1 MSARRLAKFALVL
14 LAIGAPLIGY
24 RVTHTRTWQPV
35 PDEPLHSFVL
45 LGLFLFPLGAFLLA
59 GAGVWRLWERKT
71 GRRAHGLSAAAVIV
85 LVASVAA
92 CVFTSQAF
100 TLLYGEG
107 LMTRAVLGPPAG
119 MTSLDQITEKSAMRF
134 PKSAVLVDGMLRV
147 QGIIPHLI
155 AEVRLPAEDVDEFL
169 REQRAPFSW
178 SDITR
183 NADTGSLRN
192 LRVDLMRGRGWPVDS
207 ARHIIA
213 ARANT
218 APGPSE
224 ICEVMIDLDDP
235 KTAVLYIY
243 WEQT

>member
-1 MSARRLAKFALVL
+1 
-14 LAIGAPLIGY
+14 
-24 RVTHTRTWQPV
+24 
-35 PDEPLHSFVL
+35 
-45 LGLFLFPLGAFLLA
+45 
-59 GAGVWRLWERKT
+59 
-71 GRRAHGLSAAAVIV
+71 
-85 LVASVAA
+85 VAA

-107 LMTRAVLGPPAG
+107 PMTRAVLGPPAG

-134 PKSAVLVDGMLRV
+134 AENAVLVDGMLRV

-155 AEVRLPAEDVDEFL
+155 AQVQLPAEDVDEFL

-178 SDITR
+178 SDVTR
-183 NADTGSLRN
+183 NADNGGLRN
-192 LRVDLMRGRGWPVDS
+192 LRVDLMRERGWPVDS
-207 ARHIIA
+207 ARNIIA

-218 APGPSE
+218 APGPTH